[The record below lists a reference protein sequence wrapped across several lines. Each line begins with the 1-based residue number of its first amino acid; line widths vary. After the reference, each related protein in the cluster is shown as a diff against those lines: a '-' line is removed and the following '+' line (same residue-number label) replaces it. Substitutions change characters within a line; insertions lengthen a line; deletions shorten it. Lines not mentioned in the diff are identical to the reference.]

1 MCVGGDLMDEQGGSK
16 CKYTY
21 SLAFKSSIKVPINYN
36 LGVTLL
42 SKVTQGQQ
50 RGQLHLREIFLS

>member
-1 MCVGGDLMDEQGGSK
+1 MSKVGSK